1 MKVKFNRKIIAII
14 LGLFIITSILIIVG
28 KPIIKNAAEKIEFKI
43 SYFNGK
49 IRDLKISKKSLD
61 IEVLVGEKWYK
72 VKTNNYLV
80 KKIEIGD
87 YSADYSKIKKLLKWN
102 PKTRIE
108 DGLKMTIDFYIKN
121 KAHYWK

>member
-87 YSADYSKIKKLLKWN
+87 SIFKEKDEDYVRFVKSNDTKIYK
-102 PKTRIE
+102 
-108 DGLKMTIDFYIKN
+108 LKME
-121 KAHYWK
+121 